1 MARLF
6 RHREERK
13 SLWQRIKELA
23 DTDVSAIVKNTDPDS
38 LERHQKLLLRA
49 DFGVAA
55 TLKLVDR
62 VEDLTRRGKIQTEDQ
77 LLDAVE
83 DEITTLLESGDAETS
98 LHFAD
103 SGPTV
108 FLIVGVNGVGKT
120 TSIGKLAH
128 RLQRSGRRTLLAA
141 GDTFRAG
148 AIEQLQI
155 CAGRTGSEFVGS
167 SQVADPAA
175 VAFDAIEAAAAR
187 NVDTV
192 IVDTAGRLQPPEH
205 ITAKPPT

>member
-1 MARLF
+1 MSRLF

-23 DTDVSAIVKNTDPDS
+23 FTDVSAIVKGIDPDS
-38 LERHQKLLLRA
+38 LERLEELLLGA

-83 DEITTLLESGDAETS
+83 DEITTILESGDAETS

-108 FLIVGVNGVGKT
+108 FLIVGVNSEGKK
-120 TSIGKLAH
+120 TSIGKVAH
-128 RLQRSGRRTLLAA
+128 RVNGI
-141 GDTFRAG
+141 GD
-148 AIEQLQI
+148 
-155 CAGRTGSEFVGS
+155 
-167 SQVADPAA
+167 
-175 VAFDAIEAAAAR
+175 R
-187 NVDTV
+187 NLHNAEHTV
-192 IVDTAGRLQPPEH
+192 L
-205 ITAKPPT
+205 